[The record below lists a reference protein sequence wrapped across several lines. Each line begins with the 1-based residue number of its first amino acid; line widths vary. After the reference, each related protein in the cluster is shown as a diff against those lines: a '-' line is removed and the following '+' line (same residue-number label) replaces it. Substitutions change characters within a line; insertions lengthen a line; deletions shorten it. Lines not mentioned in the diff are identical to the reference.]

1 MNDIAEILRAL
12 LDQYSRLS
20 EVDREFVDMMDNDPQ
35 LREDYKQWCDE
46 YGYDV
51 KTGYQDFLD
60 ELLVNRDEIWETMD
74 E

>member
-60 ELLVNRDEIWETMD
+60 ELLANRDEIWETMD